1 MTSLKTEICGI
12 DFNSCLMNASGC
24 LCRTNE
30 EILKL
35 DECDS
40 GAIVSKTST
49 YEKRQGNPEP
59 RYYHNEMLSINSMG
73 LPNEGIEHYMNM
85 SNYVSKPYIMSVS
98 AGTINQDI
106 ISIAQ
111 STYGSIK
118 GIEINVSCPNLAG
131 KSQIDY
137 NFENFD
143 NFLRKLFQEEYEVP
157 LGLKLSPYF
166 SHEQFGK
173 AADIIND
180 YPISFLT
187 TINGLG
193 NGLVINYEKEETVIK
208 PNYGMGGIGG
218 NVIKPIGLSNTIQMS
233 KLTKCDI
240 IGCGGISSG
249 QDAFEYILAGA
260 SAVQIGTQF
269 MREKHGVFNRIG
281 NELKN
286 IMDSKGY
293 VKIYDF
299 KGKLNVIE

>member
-208 PNYGMGGIGG
+208 
-218 NVIKPIGLSNTIQMS
+218 MS

-299 KGKLNVIE
+299 KGKFFTKI